1 MQLGNN
7 WERKVPHK
15 HMVIRTFKNS
25 IQKKK
30 KRILYKIWLCKRN
43 KEVRAAQAVLHD
55 TTSLDGAYSWVQ
67 VPDSPLIGYTLVS

>member
-30 KRILYKIWLCKRN
+30 KEFYTKSGF
-43 KEVRAAQAVLHD
+43 VREIRKSEQPRQFSMIPH
-55 TTSLDGAYSWVQ
+55 
-67 VPDSPLIGYTLVS
+67 P